1 MKMNKNKLLVIA
13 GIAALI
19 LSFLLGLTLQRTPE
33 IKPKTDT
40 VTVTKWE
47 RDTFRIDSIVPK
59 YIETIKTVHDT
70 LLTRDSIPIEVE
82 IPIQMAYVDTIITQD
97 KDTLHLQQTIEGY
110 KPVLR
115 NTVATINRRE
125 TITTITN
132 TITKTKK
139 PLITLSPMAGFGIGI
154 TSKKIDAFVGV
165 GLALNI

>member
-1 MKMNKNKLLVIA
+1 MEKNKLLVIA

-47 RDTFRIDSIVPK
+47 RDTFKVDSIVPK

-70 LLTRDSIPIEVE
+70 LLTRDSIPVEVE
-82 IPIQMAYVDTIITQD
+82 IPIQMACFDTIITQD
-97 KDTLHLQQTIEGY
+97 KDTLHLQQEIEGY
-110 KPVLR
+110 KPVIR

-139 PLITLSPMAGFGIGI
+139 PLITLSPVAGFGYGI
-154 TSKKIDAFVGV
+154 TCKKIDAFVGV
-165 GLALNI
+165 GLALNL